1 VAPSTDSHACVAAA
15 VGFAW
20 WSNRGQSQ
28 GSKL

>member
-1 VAPSTDSHACVAAA
+1 MQCVAAA